1 MIRFKLFQTDIH
13 KILHYRR
20 RLPPLLPDQKDLRH
34 QIRFIKHLTSQ
45 PFAKRLHGLRE
56 DRRGKPFLHPEGSA
70 PGIITQA
77 EHLRNQILRV
87 KCIHNQLFIT
97 PVENCLWT
105 KSSRMSDFR
114 LSEGISGLETAIIGS
129 ECRTADSTSS
139 SRSGVRTTEISMI
152 PS

>member
-1 MIRFKLFQTDIH
+1 MKKQYNRKTIRKSIILMFIASTCQNMENPSYNSLTVSKINQGLLFLIRFKLFQTDIH

-56 DRRGKPFLHPEGSA
+56 DRRGKPFLHPKGSA

-87 KCIHNQLFIT
+87 KCIHNQLFIA
-97 PVENCLWT
+97 PVEN
-105 KSSRMSDFR
+105 
-114 LSEGISGLETAIIGS
+114 
-129 ECRTADSTSS
+129 
-139 SRSGVRTTEISMI
+139 
-152 PS
+152 